1 MGFVQGASVFD
12 NDENIFFMPTRLCIE
27 KVVLKKHFN
36 KNSRGLGR

>member
-12 NDENIFFMPTRLCIE
+12 NNKNIFFMPNRLCTE
-27 KVVLKKHFN
+27 KVFLKKHFN